1 MFAWLSGLFEKEQLQ
16 SFVWVKGIMASNPK
30 GSYAKYKAYYDRHV
44 NRIIKGYHSD
54 FLRFEKFAERNYKY
68 SDQSVFM
75 AIKVASYAYQL
86 GQLKVAACITAS
98 VISTCN
104 RAKKSETQVHPK
116 LYRATIVLH
125 KKILEMG
132 KTTRKQKSADPA

>member
-16 SFVWVKGIMASNPK
+16 ASVWVRDIVASNPK
-30 GSYAKYKAYYDRHV
+30 GSYAKYKNYYDRHI
-44 NRIIKGYHSD
+44 NRILKSYHKD
-54 FLRFEKFAERNYKY
+54 FLRFEKFAVRNYKH

-75 AIKVASYAYQL
+75 AVKVASYAYQL
-86 GQLKVAACITAS
+86 GQLKVAACITAA

-104 RAKKSETQVHPK
+104 RAKRGDAQVHPK

-125 KKILEMG
+125 KKILETG
-132 KTTRKQKSADPA
+132 KTTKKQKSAEPA